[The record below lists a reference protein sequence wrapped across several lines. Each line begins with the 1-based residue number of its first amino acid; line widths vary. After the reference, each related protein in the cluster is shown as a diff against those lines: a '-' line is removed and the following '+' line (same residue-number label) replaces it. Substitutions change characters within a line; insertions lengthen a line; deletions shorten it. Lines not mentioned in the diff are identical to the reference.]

1 MSPTAA
7 GAPNPAPKESKL
19 VIYWRYVRPFT
30 LLPPLL
36 GMLSGACSAI
46 GAVAA
51 HRGIS
56 RMELLGE
63 VWPFLIIGSLMAAA
77 LNAASNVLN
86 QWTDLEND
94 AINKPTRPLPAGQVT
109 VRETIIYF
117 IILYLISVGAA
128 WFVTPLHG
136 RVTGFFAEHECF
148 TISTIGA
155 IFTLIYSCPPIRTKR
170 WAWPAQITIAI
181 PRGCLLKVCGWSC
194 VGTVL
199 ADLEPWYIGAVFMAF
214 LLGASATKDFSDMKG
229 DLAAGCYTLPV
240 RYGVRSAAFQIAPFF
255 IFPWLLIPLGM
266 YLKRDFTV
274 PGVAGAPSVVQSIPF
289 LTGNPVVLWGLT
301 IALVLYGAYTVWLIL
316 RDPEALATTENHPSW
331 IHMYRMMMVAQVGFA
346 AAYLI

>member
-1 MSPTAA
+1 MAKTD
-7 GAPNPAPKESKL
+7 SKFI
-19 VIYWRYVRPFT
+19 IYWRYARPFT

-51 HRGIS
+51 HRGAS
-56 RMELLGE
+56 RMQILEE
-63 VWPFLIIGSLMAAA
+63 VWPFLLIGSLMAAA

-94 AINKPTRPLPAGQVT
+94 KINKPTRPLPAGEVT
-109 VRETIIYF
+109 VAETIVYF
-117 IILYLISVGAA
+117 TILYFISVGAA
-128 WFVTPLHG
+128 YFVTPLLNIKNPPS
-136 RVTGFFAEHECF
+136 GFFATHECF
-148 TISTIGA
+148 TIATLGA

-199 ADLEPWYIGAVFMAF
+199 ADLEPWYIGLVFMSF

-229 DLAAGCYTLPV
+229 DAAAGCYTLPV
-240 RYGVRSAAFQIAPFF
+240 RYGVKSAAYQIAPFF
-255 IFPWLLIPLGM
+255 IFPWLFIPLGM
-266 YLKRDFTV
+266 YLKRDFHAADGT
-274 PGVAGAPSVVQSIPF
+274 VQSLPF
-289 LTGNPVVLWGLT
+289 LTGNPYILLGLT
-301 IALVLYGAYTVWLIL
+301 ATLVLYGGYTVWLIL
-316 RDPEALATTENHPSW
+316 RDPDALATSENHPSW
-331 IHMYRMMMVAQVGFA
+331 THMYRMMMVAQIGFA